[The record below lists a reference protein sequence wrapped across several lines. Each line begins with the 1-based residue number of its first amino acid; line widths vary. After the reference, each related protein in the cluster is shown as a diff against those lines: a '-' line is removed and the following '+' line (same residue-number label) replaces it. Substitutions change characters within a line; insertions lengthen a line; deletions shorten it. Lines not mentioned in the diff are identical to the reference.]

1 MEKINNYGLKIEYA
15 REYRHIT
22 RTDLAEQIGS
32 TYRNILRWE
41 SGERTPKFDT
51 LYEISKALRIPLE
64 YFAKDYAVKDL
75 PKMIGKEMELK
86 NGTD

>member
-22 RTDLAEQIGS
+22 RTDLAERIGS

-41 SGERTPKFDT
+41 NGERTPKFDT
-51 LYEISKALRIPLE
+51 LYEISKALSIPLE
-64 YFAKDYAVKDL
+64 Y
-75 PKMIGKEMELK
+75 LK
-86 NGTD
+86 KIMRSKTFQK